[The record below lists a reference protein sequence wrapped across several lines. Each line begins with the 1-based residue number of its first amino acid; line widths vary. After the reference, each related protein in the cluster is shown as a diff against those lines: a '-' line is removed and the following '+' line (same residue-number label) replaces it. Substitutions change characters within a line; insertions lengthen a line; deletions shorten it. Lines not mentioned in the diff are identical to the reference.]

1 MKRKLAAFAA
11 AAALIAGLAP
21 VYANDAGS
29 GRTLL
34 GTIPA
39 ARLPDAPTPQFADP
53 FAHPPLMTG
62 KTREWTVMVFMSAK
76 NGLADVITENF
87 RQLETVGST
96 EEVAIVAEVGK
107 INWPDDDDFQSGSK
121 RIFVTRNP
129 EHSRLRTVVMQEKK
143 DADMGDWRE
152 MADFAVW
159 AKAKFPAR
167 HYALIVVNH
176 GTGWRSAYSGIF
188 PLNKPLTDDIG
199 RKGEYQLAGI
209 SYDTQTGNHITTVEM
224 GAALSQIGHL
234 DIYAADACLM
244 QDAASDYEIARYA
257 DFIVASEELEPGAGY
272 DYAGIM
278 KKLADSPNISAES
291 FARHIVAAN
300 AAFYEA
306 DTERYT
312 RDKLEGFTLSAV
324 KAPALEGLA
333 KLLDDFAKIALKS
346 GDLSVI
352 KFAGKNALTFKQ
364 DADSRDLF
372 SFMSL
377 IAAKSVDLPLHDK
390 AREVMHYITRNLVVA
405 NASVGE
411 RYHGKVHGIAV
422 YLPLRSG
429 SYDKSFD
436 FLKLAKDTNWG
447 RLCSAITEKKS
458 FSPQTFATPASK

>member
-1 MKRKLAAFAA
+1 
-11 AAALIAGLAP
+11 
-21 VYANDAGS
+21 
-29 GRTLL
+29 
-34 GTIPA
+34 
-39 ARLPDAPTPQFADP
+39 
-53 FAHPPLMTG
+53 
-62 KTREWTVMVFMSAK
+62 
-76 NGLADVITENF
+76 
-87 RQLETVGST
+87 
-96 EEVAIVAEVGK
+96 
-107 INWPDDDDFQSGSK
+107 
-121 RIFVTRNP
+121 
-129 EHSRLRTVVMQEKK
+129 
-143 DADMGDWRE
+143 
-152 MADFAVW
+152 
-159 AKAKFPAR
+159 
-167 HYALIVVNH
+167 
-176 GTGWRSAYSGIF
+176 
-188 PLNKPLTDDIG
+188 LNKPLTDDIG